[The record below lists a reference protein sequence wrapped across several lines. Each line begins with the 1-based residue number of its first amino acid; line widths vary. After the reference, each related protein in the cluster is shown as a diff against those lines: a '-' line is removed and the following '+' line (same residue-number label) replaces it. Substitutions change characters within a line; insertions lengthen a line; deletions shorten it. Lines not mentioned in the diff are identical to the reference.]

1 MSLESYFQGRSVKIA
16 SVQTEVS
23 QGYGASPSTSVFNSL
38 KINFL
43 LSKYER
49 NGNTILYAINAILLY
64 TRYVLSLRKYVNRV
78 VKYFLFK
85 RMNDEEIMETD
96 VPFIT

>member
-1 MSLESYFQGRSVKIA
+1 MA

-23 QGYGASPSTSVFNSL
+23 QGYGASPRTSVFNSL

-43 LSKYER
+43 LSEYER
-49 NGNTILYAINAILLY
+49 IGNTILYAINATLLY
-64 TRYVLSLRKYVNRV
+64 PRYVLSRRKYVDRV

-85 RMNDEEIMETD
+85 RINDEEIMETD
-96 VPFIT
+96 VSFMT